1 MKSRALLLGIGNTLR
16 RDDGVGIAVAKAIE
30 SRKLPGVD
38 VVAIGGEELNL
49 MELWHG
55 YEQVFL
61 VDAIQSGALPGTL
74 HSFDATREEVPFTVF
89 GRSTHSMSLAESVE
103 LARALGSLPSHLNLY
118 GVEGVDFELGEG
130 LTAEVS
136 SGVSALVE
144 RIAADI
150 GRRVDA

>member
-1 MKSRALLLGIGNTLR
+1 
-16 RDDGVGIAVAKAIE
+16 
-30 SRKLPGVD
+30 
-38 VVAIGGEELNL
+38 
-49 MELWHG
+49 
-55 YEQVFL
+55 
-61 VDAIQSGALPGTL
+61 
-74 HSFDATREEVPFTVF
+74 
-89 GRSTHSMSLAESVE
+89 MSLAESVE